1 MSEENGSQDPLDSQD
16 TSHHED
22 EDSAF
27 DRGSALSLFHSDR
40 LEDMLALGFS
50 MAIALFVYVNY

>member
-1 MSEENGSQDPLDSQD
+1 MSEENSSQDPQD

-27 DRGSALSLFHSDR
+27 DRGSTLSLFHSDR
-40 LEDMLALGFS
+40 AEDMLALLF
-50 MAIALFVYVNY
+50 ALAVALFVYVNY